1 MESVDIKKLIIDEL
15 KKEGLDIAEDAAI
28 SAVKA
33 VLKVVPKVVA
43 ATENKVDDI
52 LVAIIPV
59 IEPALLDLLDKI
71 DGEEG

>member
-52 LVAIIPV
+52 PVAIIPV

>member
-52 LVAIIPV
+52 LVILGAEKDI
-59 IEPALLDLLDKI
+59 DKLK
-71 DGEEG
+71 EL